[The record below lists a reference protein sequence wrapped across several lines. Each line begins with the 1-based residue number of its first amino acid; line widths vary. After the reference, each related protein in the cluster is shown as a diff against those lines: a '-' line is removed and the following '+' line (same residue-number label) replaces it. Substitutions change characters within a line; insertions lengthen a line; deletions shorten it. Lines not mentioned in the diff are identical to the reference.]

1 MLDMY
6 GGMDMSLNRSVC
18 IYLGH
23 KKSQQTLEKD
33 NFVDNG
39 TVLCSVLPCINGSD
53 DIVVI
58 YKTERIY
65 IYYQNGKKVE
75 TIMTQAQLNP
85 KRRFIPYTNN
95 LAVIHELKK

>member
-1 MLDMY
+1 MCALILETRSLDKY
-6 GGMDMSLNRSVC
+6 WRKIPLLTD
-18 IYLGH
+18 
-23 KKSQQTLEKD
+23 
-33 NFVDNG
+33 
-39 TVLCSVLPCINGSD
+39 TVLCSVLPFINSGD

-85 KRRFIPYTNN
+85 KRRFIPYTNS